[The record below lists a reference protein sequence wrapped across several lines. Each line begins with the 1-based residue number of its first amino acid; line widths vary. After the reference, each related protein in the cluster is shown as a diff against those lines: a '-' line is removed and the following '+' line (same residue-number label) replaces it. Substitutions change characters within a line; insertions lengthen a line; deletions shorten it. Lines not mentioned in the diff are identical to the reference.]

1 MARATFRGPF
11 AAMAVVLAGAMTG
24 ACSED
29 QTACEASDALEQA
42 ITNVRQ
48 VELSD
53 EEIGGLNGA
62 LLDLG
67 HSLQDAKEAGAPA
80 ATVDIVTQE
89 IEDLQHALGP
99 VAEGEAETNV
109 SLNAFAPQVSD
120 VIDGSER
127 VLDDLDC

>member
-1 MARATFRGPF
+1 M
-11 AAMAVVLAGAMTG
+11 VLAGTVTA

-29 QTACEASDALEQA
+29 QTACEAPESLEQA

-67 HSLQDAKEAGAPA
+67 RPLEDAQEAGAPA
-80 ATVDIVTQE
+80 EQVDVVTLRSG
-89 IEDLQHALGP
+89 I
-99 VAEGEAETNV
+99 
-109 SLNAFAPQVSD
+109 
-120 VIDGSER
+120 GSTR
-127 VLDDLDC
+127 